1 MLFRKPD
8 EVAYRSPILAGLAGI
23 IMAVSQAS
31 LDSVIS
37 AEERPLEAYKDDVL
51 GAFMSGMKA
60 SQTRRPALEGTM
72 HLIRVPGCLTA
83 DELAY
88 VTHNVN
94 ELIAESSSDLEES
107 RLANHIFSFI
117 TFPNHLYLP

>member
-1 MLFRKPD
+1 MLYRNPD
-8 EVAYRSPILAGLAGI
+8 EVAYRSPILAGLAGV

-31 LDSVIS
+31 SESVIS
-37 AEERPLEAYKDDVL
+37 ADERPLEAYKDDVL
-51 GAFMSGMKA
+51 GAFMSGMKT

-83 DELAY
+83 DELGY

-94 ELIAESSSDLEES
+94 DLIAESSPDLEEL
-107 RLANHIFSFI
+107 RFAAHISSSI
-117 TFPNHLYLP
+117 SQSC